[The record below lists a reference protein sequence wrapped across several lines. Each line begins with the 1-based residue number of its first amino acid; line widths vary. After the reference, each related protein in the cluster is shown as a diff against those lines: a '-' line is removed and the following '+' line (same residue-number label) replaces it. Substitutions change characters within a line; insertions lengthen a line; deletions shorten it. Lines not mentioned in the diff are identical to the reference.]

1 MIALPLLLA
10 LQAGTIQSGAI
21 RGLYVEDRSNHVH
34 GCYCEW
40 SGQSQTGGR
49 EAILAWRFREG
60 GYSGV
65 PLAGAIA
72 VAVIRGEATLSMG
85 FATRQ
90 SVLFIDAQSLAQ
102 RRAAESLLRD
112 KYERFLGRILRVS
125 PAEIRMEVEPGGA
138 RVHIPGTLALEV
150 RKAVLP
156 DDALPGSTRWYDPFV
171 PLEEAELGTRVLSR
185 FSATDFQYVWSDHE
199 PATSG
204 YYGRFVFYSR

>member
-1 MIALPLLLA
+1 MIALALLLA
-10 LQAGTIQSGAI
+10 LQAAAPSGAI

-49 EAILAWRFREG
+49 EAILAWRFLEG
-60 GYSGV
+60 DYAGV
-65 PLAGAIA
+65 PLAGATA
-72 VAVIRGEATLSMG
+72 VVVVRGEATLSMG

-90 SVLFIDAQSLAQ
+90 SVLFVDAQTPAQ
-102 RRAAESLLRD
+102 RRAVESLLRE

-125 PAEIRMEVEPGGA
+125 SAEIRMEVEPGGA
-138 RVHIPGTLALEV
+138 RVHIPGTLALEI

-156 DDALPGSTRWYDPFV
+156 DDALPGATRWYDPFV

-185 FSATDFQYVWSDHE
+185 FSAADFQYVWSDHE
-199 PATSG
+199 PTTSG
-204 YYGRFVFYSR
+204 YFGRFVFYPR